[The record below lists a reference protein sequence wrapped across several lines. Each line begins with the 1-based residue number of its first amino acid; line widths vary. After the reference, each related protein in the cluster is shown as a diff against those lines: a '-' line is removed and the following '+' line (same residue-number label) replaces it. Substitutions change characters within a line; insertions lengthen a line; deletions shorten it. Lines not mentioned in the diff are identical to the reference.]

1 MVCTIKSKTE
11 KSLVQILNEKGEENM
26 VLSLF
31 DLTGKTALVTG
42 GSSGIGKGIASA
54 FLKAGANI
62 IIASENEPMLIETK
76 KEFLSLNKDFQ
87 VSTLT
92 IDVSKPE
99 DLMSLESKLRE
110 YSKIDIL
117 VNAAGINIRKPIL
130 ETGIEDW
137 NKIINVNLRGV
148 YFVSRAVAKF
158 MLKNKYG
165 KIINIGSLTS
175 SLGIPNIAPYGVTK
189 SGVAQLSKT
198 MAVEWAPYI
207 QVNTIAPGYIDTNL
221 TRPIL
226 EDPEKREKIVN
237 RIPLGRVGKPEDL
250 YGAALFFAS
259 NASDYVTGQVL
270 YVDGG
275 WTAT

>member
-1 MVCTIKSKTE
+1 MVST
-11 KSLVQILNEKGEENM
+11 
-26 VLSLF
+26 LF

-42 GSSGIGKGIASA
+42 GSSGIGKGISSA
-54 FLKAGANI
+54 FLKAGASV
-62 IIASENEPMLIETK
+62 IIASENESMLIETK
-76 KEFLSLNKDFQ
+76 KEFLSLSNDYN

-99 DLMSLESKLRE
+99 ELLKLDDRLQE

-130 ETGIEDW
+130 ETDIEVW

-148 YFVSRAVAKF
+148 YFVSRAVAKL

-175 SLGIPNIAPYGVTK
+175 SLGIPNIAPYGATK
-189 SGVAQLSKT
+189 SGVAQMSKS

-221 TRPIL
+221 TRSIL
-226 EDPEKREKIVN
+226 KDPQKREKILN
-237 RIPLGRVGKPEDL
+237 RIPLGRLGKPEDL
-250 YGAALFFAS
+250 YGAALFFS
-259 NASDYVTGQVL
+259 SSASDYVTGQVL